1 MPPGVAKSPKL
12 ASLML
17 LGAKM
22 KTAGKG
28 LATPGGFRRKSK
40 HSRKDNSVGKI
51 SKFDQSIKAPVIA
64 GVEITTDAEGRFNLN
79 ALHKASGGEIGD
91 SKQPSN
97 WLKLKGTKELI
108 AELEQS
114 YNLTTASVCAQ
125 KGGSAP
131 GTFVHEILAVE
142 YAGWIG
148 PAFRILVN
156 RTFIAAQKG
165 EIEDLPAATRS
176 AIGGI
181 VKGIIH
187 KELIEAL
194 PQMIEREVAA
204 SGVLIRRGI
213 TAKEIWDRFN
223 LPPKLRGTTN
233 WLGNRLSEM
242 GCSTGKAD
250 RGSAAVRTF
259 DPDLSEACMKNG
271 LLQKSKVY
279 ASERMGQGKLKLIGG
294 AK

>member
-1 MPPGVAKSPKL
+1 M
-12 ASLML
+12 
-17 LGAKM
+17 
-22 KTAGKG
+22 GK
-28 LATPGGFRRKSK
+28 
-40 HSRKDNSVGKI
+40 V
-51 SKFDQSIKAPVIA
+51 SKFDQKSNTPVIA

-79 ALHKASGGEIGD
+79 ALHKAAIEKGVEKDIRPNEWLSLQSTAEMIEVLITENPAFD
-91 SKQPSN
+91 PMISKP
-97 WLKLKGTKELI
+97 GR
-108 AELEQS
+108 
-114 YNLTTASVCAQ
+114 Y
-125 KGGSAP
+125 G
-131 GTFVHEILAVE
+131 GTFVVEELAVA
-142 YAGWIG
+142 YAGWVSASYKLDVI
-148 PAFRILVN
+148 

-165 EIEDLPAATRS
+165 DVDALPAATRS

-187 KELIEAL
+187 KELTEAL

-271 LLQKSKVY
+271 LLHKAKVY
-279 ASERMGQGKLKLIGG
+279 ASERMGQGKFKLIGG

>member
-1 MPPGVAKSPKL
+1 M
-12 ASLML
+12 
-17 LGAKM
+17 
-22 KTAGKG
+22 GK
-28 LATPGGFRRKSK
+28 
-40 HSRKDNSVGKI
+40 V
-51 SKFDQSIKAPVIA
+51 SKFDKNINSPVIA

-79 ALHKASGGEIGD
+79 ALHKASGFGA
-91 SKQPSN
+91 SKAPAQ
-97 WLKLKGTKELI
+97 WLRTQQAKELI
-108 AELEQS
+108 EALELETMQICIVS
-114 YNLTTASVCAQ
+114 KEGRN
-125 KGGSAP
+125 G
-131 GTFVHEILAVE
+131 GTFGHEILAVE
-142 YAGWIG
+142 YAGWVG
-148 PAFRILVN
+148 PAYRILVN
-156 RTFIAAQKG
+156 RTFIAAQRG
-165 EIEDLPAATRS
+165 EIESLPAATRS

-187 KELIEAL
+187 KELTEVL
-194 PQMIEREVAA
+194 PQMVEREVAA

-250 RGSAAVRTF
+250 RGSSAVRTF

-271 LLQKSKVY
+271 LLHKAKVY
-279 ASERMGQGKLKLIGG
+279 ASERMGQGKFKLIGG